1 MTKAH
6 LKHFFENNPDSLN
19 TTHKMDPSTGHSTKV
34 QSFTTLNINE
44 MIHDADDDDET
55 KKLPL

>member
-1 MTKAH
+1 MQTKI
-6 LKHFFENNPDSLN
+6 
-19 TTHKMDPSTGHSTKV
+19 

-44 MIHDADDDDET
+44 MIHDAEEDDET